1 VAPSPGGETDDH
13 RRLRIS
19 SSGFESWSGCHLVV
33 AQWSRA
39 LPSEGRG
46 HWFESS
52 RRGVAAIAQLEER
65 SLGTTEVPGSA
76 PGGGSEA
83 VRPLYGG
90 LTERKGARLLSEGR
104 GQPRQRSIRCPSAQE
119 GMPRWLGA
127 PCFENSDTV
136 LPWGFDTSTFRSDAV
151 VQRKHAGL
159 SIRRLSD
166 QDRPAS
172 PGRHRIMASPPGS
185 QPGSR
190 GSVPRG
196 GTTGG
201 RDLLLSIA
209 E

>member
-1 VAPSPGGETDDH
+1 LSRRRQRDRNPSVAPSPGGETDDH

-19 SSGFESWSGCHLVV
+19 SSGFESWPGCQLVV
-33 AQWSRA
+33 AQRSRA

-65 SLGTTEVPGSA
+65 SPGTTEVPGSA
-76 PGGGSEA
+76 PGGGSVGVVSPLLGRYASLARGRLFRKQLHGSA
-83 VRPLYGG
+83 VGVRHLCLPLW
-90 LTERKGARLLSEGR
+90 
-104 GQPRQRSIRCPSAQE
+104 RS
-119 GMPRWLGA
+119 
-127 PCFENSDTV
+127 
-136 LPWGFDTSTFRSDAV
+136 
-151 VQRKHAGL
+151 
-159 SIRRLSD
+159 SD
-166 QDRPAS
+166 QVLPAS

-196 GTTGG
+196 GTAGTNDPG
-201 RDLLLSIA
+201 SNA